1 MIYFSSVITI
11 SDLCVKTFMALRK
24 EHHRIVLLVEMLSRG
39 SGHLPCFSG
48 NPQATLE
55 SLKNRFCTDLNDNAA
70 MERVH
75 DLINVAANNWTTTCY
90 DRYQRCCTGV
100 F

>member
-1 MIYFSSVITI
+1 
-11 SDLCVKTFMALRK
+11 MALRK
-24 EHHRIVLLVEMLSRG
+24 EHHRIVLLLEMLSRG
-39 SGHLPCFSG
+39 AGHLPCFSG
-48 NPQATLE
+48 NPQATLD
-55 SLKNRFCTDLNDNAA
+55 SLKERFCTDLNDNAA
-70 MERVH
+70 IQRVH